1 MFSFQ
6 LKLSEDNSVRIADV
20 GESKEAKDITGS
32 WAGTVLHMAPEVFY
46 SKRYSFQADI
56 YNLGIILWEMWYG
69 RKAFARLKG
78 LALKDILKKIADDGY
93 RPEVESS
100 NHRKPPLPRKNLMTH
115 CWSQAP
121 HDRPSAKKCYME
133 IKKNS
138 EAVIRL

>member
-93 RPEVESS
+93 RPEVESN